1 MALAEQEPLRIRK
14 EAAVSR
20 LAAIL
25 DGVEGALELERELGV
40 RTVDLTAPLETA
52 KVAVAK
58 STVARSEVAKSVAA
72 APTPE
77 PKPAPAAKAATLVFL
92 SDRALSQK
100 AAAMIAKAVAALGFG
115 AEAAPV
121 VWEGRPPAAKAYVAL
136 GHAALKKWAPG
147 RTAAMG
153 QWTKTA
159 GGRDVLLVNSPEAI
173 VRFPVV
179 TPAVEQMKKELW
191 RGLKAAKERALQ

>member
-1 MALAEQEPLRIRK
+1 M
-14 EAAVSR
+14 SR

-25 DGVEGALELERELGV
+25 DGVESALELERELGV
-40 RTVDLTAPLETA
+40 RTVDLTAPLAAA
-52 KVAVAK
+52 KVVVARKVAAKGDVAK
-58 STVARSEVAKSVAA
+58 KAEVS
-72 APTPE
+72 TPE
-77 PKPAPAAKAATLVFL
+77 PKPAPAAKVATLVFL
-92 SDRALSQK
+92 SDRALSPK
-100 AAAMIAKAVAALGFG
+100 AASMIAKAVAALGFG

-121 VWEGRPPAAKAYVAL
+121 VWEGRPPTAKAYVAL

-159 GGRDVLLVNSPEAI
+159 GGRDVMLLNSPEAI

-179 TPAVEQMKKELW
+179 TPAVEQMKRELW